1 MLWLMNS
8 FLPWEGKRLT
18 ICQSKRKKVMGF
30 FPSLSLLFSL
40 SFLGCIWYLFFN
52 FEFEVLFPVT
62 NLLYWNLEH
71 KINIFKQKMMY
82 REKKNQKEKALH
94 YVTVFTGESVKIT
107 SFLKKTFGA
116 WFFPSI
122 TEHSSLRLVE
132 LSRVML
138 AEKLNLKI
146 FFADKGTLT
155 SSTWRLVSCDCMLLE
170 RSN

>member
-1 MLWLMNS
+1 M
-8 FLPWEGKRLT
+8 PE
-18 ICQSKRKKVMGF
+18 QKKKGMGFF
-30 FPSLSLLFSL
+30 FPSLFLLFSL
-40 SFLGCIWYLFFN
+40 SFFPWDAFDIYFSTLNLRFYSQLPTYCIEIWNIKLTFLRKRLCTGRKKSERKSTSLCHSIYRRKCRNYFFS
-52 FEFEVLFPVT
+52 E
-62 NLLYWNLEH
+62 
-71 KINIFKQKMMY
+71 
-82 REKKNQKEKALH
+82 
-94 YVTVFTGESVKIT
+94 
-107 SFLKKTFGA
+107 KKTFGA

-132 LSRVML
+132 LGRVML